1 LAFDGPLAG
10 RRALVTG
17 AASGI
22 GLAIAARLRAD
33 GAEVLTADRAPGC
46 DLELDVAA
54 PGAAERLAGACGGGL
69 DILVANAGVS
79 AFEML
84 DGHSDAVW
92 DETLGI
98 DLSAVFRLMRAAT
111 PLLKASGR
119 GRIITIGSVM
129 STFGEAGMAA
139 YAAAK
144 HGVLGLTRAAA
155 IELGP
160 HGVTVNC
167 IQPGAILTGITRP
180 AFAANPAF
188 GAFWEQK
195 AALKRLGT
203 PEDIAGVAAFLAG
216 DDAAFVTG
224 AAIVVDGG
232 ATAHP

>member
-1 LAFDGPLAG
+1 M
-10 RRALVTG
+10 
-17 AASGI
+17 
-22 GLAIAARLRAD
+22 
-33 GAEVLTADRAPGC
+33 PGC
-46 DLELDVAA
+46 DIVVDVAA
-54 PGAAERLAGACGGGL
+54 PDAAQQLVEACGGRL
-69 DILVANAGVS
+69 DIVVPNAGVS
-79 AFEML
+79 AFEPL
-84 DGHSDAVW
+84 DGHSDAIW
-92 DETLGI
+92 EMTLDI
-98 DLSAVFRLMRAAT
+98 DLGAVFRLIRAAT
-111 PLLKASGR
+111 PLLIQSPA

-160 HGVTVNC
+160 HGVTANC
-167 IQPGAILTGITRP
+167 IQPGAILTGITAP

-188 GAFWEQK
+188 GDFWQQK

-203 PEDIAGVAAFLAG
+203 PEDIADVAAFLAS
-216 DDAAFVTG
+216 DDARFVSG

>member
-1 LAFDGPLAG
+1 LPSEAPLAG

-22 GLAIAARLRAD
+22 GAAIAVRLAAD
-33 GAEVLTADRAPGC
+33 GAEVLTVDRAPGC
-46 DLELDVAA
+46 DLLLDVAA
-54 PGAAERLAGACGGGL
+54 ADAAQQMVAACRGRL

-79 AFEML
+79 AFEPL
-84 DGHSDAVW
+84 DGHSDEVW
-92 DETLGI
+92 TATLEI
-98 DLSAVFRLMRAAT
+98 DLSAVFRLVRAAA

-119 GRIITIGSVM
+119 ARIITIGSVM

-160 HGVTVNC
+160 HGVTANC

-180 AFAANPAF
+180 AFAANPEF
-188 GAFWEQK
+188 GRFWEQK

-203 PEDIAGVAAFLAG
+203 AEEVAAVAAFLAS
-216 DDAAFVTG
+216 DDARFVTG

>member
-1 LAFDGPLAG
+1 MKLRG
-10 RRALVTG
+10 RHALVTG

-22 GLAIAARLRAD
+22 GAAIAARLRAD
-33 GAEVLTADRAPGC
+33 GAMVLTADRAPGC
-46 DLELDVAA
+46 DLEFDVAG
-54 PGAAERLAGACGGGL
+54 PEAAARMIAACEGRL
-69 DILVANAGVS
+69 DILVPNAGVS
-79 AFEML
+79 AFEPL
-84 DGHSDAVW
+84 ESHSDAVW
-92 DETLGI
+92 ATTLDI
-98 DLSAVFRLMRAAT
+98 DLGAVFRLIREAT
-111 PLLKASGR
+111 PLLKLSAA

-180 AFAANPAF
+180 AFEANPAF
-188 GAFWEQK
+188 GDYWLQK
-195 AALKRLGT
+195 SALKRLGT
-203 PEDIAGVAAFLAG
+203 PEDIADVAAFLAS
-216 DDAAFVTG
+216 DDARFVTG
-224 AAIVVDGG
+224 AALVVDGG